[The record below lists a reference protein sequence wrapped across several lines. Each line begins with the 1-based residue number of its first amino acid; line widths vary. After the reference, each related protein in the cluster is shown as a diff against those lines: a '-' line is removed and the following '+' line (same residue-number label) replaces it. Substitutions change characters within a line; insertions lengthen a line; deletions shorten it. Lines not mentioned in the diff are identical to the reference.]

1 MVIAIR
7 KNELFDRI
15 RERVLGTSH
24 TLPATGT
31 GAPGMLL
38 EQLLGVDSNSSDL
51 PDAGGWEIKFHG
63 GTALLTLCHKTPKPG
78 GAIKALID
86 QHGWTGSDG
95 RRSFRHTISGG
106 PTPRGFSVVDK
117 DGCLHIS
124 HAEGPEVYWRHDDI
138 INAVASKLRRLVL
151 VCGRRAG
158 GKVFFE
164 SAFAYSDFTIT
175 KFIPAAVSG
184 KVKVDFDARYSNG
197 QRDAGAIRD
206 HGTKF
211 RIKVGDLAKIYESVS
226 EIRKYK

>member
-7 KNELFDRI
+7 KNELFGRI

-24 TLPATGT
+24 KLPATGT

-51 PDAGGWEIKFHG
+51 PDAGGWEIKFHSG
-63 GTALLTLCHKTPKPG
+63 GTPLTLCHKTPKPN

-86 QHGWTGSDG
+86 QHGWTGKDG

-106 PTPRGFSVVDK
+106 PSLYGFSVEDK
-117 DGCLHIS
+117 EGCLHVS
-124 HAEGPEVYWRHDDI
+124 HAEGPEVYWQHDDI
-138 INAVASKLRRLVL
+138 LTAVASKLRRLVL
-151 VCGRRAG
+151 VRGRKAG

-164 SAFAYSDFTIT
+164 SAFAYSDLSIT

-197 QRDAGAIRD
+197 KRNAGALRD

-211 RIKVGDLAKIYESVS
+211 RINVGDLAEIYKSVS
-226 EIRKYK
+226 EIRK